1 MAFKLSEP
9 ENVNVLI
16 SNANWAWP
24 QAVMEIFQ
32 PRGINALVAES
43 AGDMVR
49 IVSNNKI
56 HLAILDMTL
65 EKLSGMQTLKIIRN
79 HDKLLPCMLLAQDP
93 SNRLLAQALS
103 LNVFSVLAKPVD
115 LKLLT
120 AQIDRLFTKYYASN
134 MFSCHCDHKKEIPG
148 NRSQKVVIKQKK
160 MTIFKWTFR
169 KIERR
174 NSEDENQTP
183 GR

>member
-1 MAFKLSEP
+1 MAFKLSQP

-32 PRGINALVAES
+32 PRGINALVAHS
-43 AGDMVR
+43 AGEMVR

-56 HLAILDMTL
+56 HLAILDMAL
-65 EKLSGMQTLKIIRN
+65 EELSGMQTLKMIRN
-79 HDKLLPCMLLAQDP
+79 QDKLLPCMVLAQNA
-93 SNRLLAQALS
+93 SSHLLAQALS

-115 LKLLT
+115 LKVLA

-134 MFSCHCDHKKEIPG
+134 MFAEMHKNTQNDNQNTVKIRLKP
-148 NRSQKVVIKQKK
+148 NK
-160 MTIFKWTFR
+160 MTIFRWTIK

-174 NSEDENQTP
+174 NNQDENQTP